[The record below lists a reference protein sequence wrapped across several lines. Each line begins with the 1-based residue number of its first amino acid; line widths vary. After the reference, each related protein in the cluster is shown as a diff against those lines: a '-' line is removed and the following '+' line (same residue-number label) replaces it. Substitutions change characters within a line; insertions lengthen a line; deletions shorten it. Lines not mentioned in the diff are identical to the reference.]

1 MRLSNDLLTPFLV
14 AFSKIIEKIMYKRL
28 TELLDDD
35 AVMNKSQYSF
45 LNNKSTEMDLW
56 FY

>member
-1 MRLSNDLLTPFLV
+1 MRLSNDLLTSFLV